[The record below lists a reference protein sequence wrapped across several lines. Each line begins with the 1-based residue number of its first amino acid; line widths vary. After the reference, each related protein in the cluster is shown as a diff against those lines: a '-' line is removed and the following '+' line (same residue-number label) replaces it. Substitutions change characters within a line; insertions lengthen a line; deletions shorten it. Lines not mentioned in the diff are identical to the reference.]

1 MSWSFTKVNK
11 EFCWLNMETKE
22 LNNLSEDVQVTP
34 RQTEWFMHDAFLA
47 YFTWKVTQLSV
58 FIIQING

>member
-1 MSWSFTKVNK
+1 
-11 EFCWLNMETKE
+11 METKE
-22 LNNLSEDVQVTP
+22 LHKLSEDVLLTTQ
-34 RQTEWFMHDAFLA
+34 QTEWFMHDAFPA

>member
-1 MSWSFTKVNK
+1 
-11 EFCWLNMETKE
+11 METKE
-22 LNNLSEDVQVTP
+22 LHKLSEDVPLTT
-34 RQTEWFMHDAFLA
+34 RQTERFMHDAFPA